1 MVRLNLRHPIQ
12 EEEKDNIEIGS
23 GKWDGPLGKE
33 NGLVEG
39 EEEKKDFLEEDMS
52 EHQVNIWDD

>member
-12 EEEKDNIEIGS
+12 DDTIDFASGEEEN
-23 GKWDGPLGKE
+23 PLGKE